1 MTRVCLLLTVLAA
14 GCMDNLFP
22 PKDPTC
28 VADRSFETTVTQ
40 PADPPTQ
47 FQIERCRVDADVC
60 SELCAITMVHDNRS
74 GSQTSCSVAFHDNGD
89 VDVKV
94 GYQEFIGGPFCA
106 QPGGPP
112 VGAGSG
118 I

>member
-1 MTRVCLLLTVLAA
+1 MTRLCVIVCMLA
-14 GCMDNLFP
+14 GCMDELFP
-22 PKDPTC
+22 PKTVQC
-28 VADRSFETTVTQ
+28 VANRNYATTVTQ

-60 SELCAITMVHDNRS
+60 SELCAITMMHDNRS

-94 GYQEFIGGPFCA
+94 GYQELIGGPFCA
-106 QPGGPP
+106 QPGDPIA
-112 VGAGSG
+112 VGSG
-118 I
+118 T